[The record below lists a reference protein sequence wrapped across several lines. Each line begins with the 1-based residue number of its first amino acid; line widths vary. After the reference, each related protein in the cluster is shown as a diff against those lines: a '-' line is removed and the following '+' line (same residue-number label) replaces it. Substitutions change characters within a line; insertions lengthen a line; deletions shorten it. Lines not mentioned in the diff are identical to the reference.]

1 MRGIAATAAAE
12 TESDEKLFGIIPSSS
27 MPIVFAAMAIVGVT
41 CVVGTIVSCAKK
53 AGDAA
58 GEVAVMTA
66 MSLQELG
73 GTPSGMQ
80 ELGGTPS
87 GMIGDGSMMDIA
99 ASHMSIEQI
108 Y

>member
-1 MRGIAATAAAE
+1 MRGIAATVAAE
-12 TESDEKLFGIIPSSS
+12 TEGDEKLFGIIPSSS

-53 AGDAA
+53 AGDPA
-58 GEVAVMTA
+58 GEVDVMTA
-66 MSLQELG
+66 MS
-73 GTPSGMQ
+73 MQ

-87 GMIGDGSMMDIA
+87 GMIGGGSMMDIA
-99 ASHMSIEQI
+99 ASQMSIEEM